1 MFKIGC
7 ACAKTVSNQETEED
21 EDETD
26 DIKVPPKKSGCW
38 QSWELMVKLYAHVAI
53 LGNFEVELAEVELTD
68 VPTVLVAVDPTVVT
82 T

>member
-26 DIKVPPKKSGCW
+26 DLKVPPKKSGCW

-53 LGNFEVELAEVELTD
+53 LGNFLKDQGAEILGTANDINKAYRSIALET
-68 VPTVLVAVDPTVVT
+68 
-82 T
+82 